1 MKVVL
6 HHRHPRGVDDALEQV
21 QGVKLIRTSSDDEV
35 QENLQTSEI
44 LVTFRWNDRFR
55 SPSLRWIQSIS
66 AGVDQFPAEELEQS
80 GVVLTSARG
89 VHGPQVAEHAFA
101 LLLALTRG
109 IGVAM
114 RDAAT
119 ETWKMRTGDELA
131 GKTMGILGL
140 GTIGEEIARR
150 AAAWGMKV
158 IGTKRDPASYS
169 GVARA
174 VFPPDETIEV
184 FRLADCVV
192 SVLPDTP
199 ETRGVVGAAELN
211 ALEGGWFVN
220 VGRGSAVD
228 EPALVA
234 ALEKGVLR
242 GAGLDVFV
250 QEPLPEGSPLWH
262 HPRVVMTPH
271 TAGLSPEY
279 GPRLARIF
287 EANLAALNGDGAW
300 VNRIV

>member
-6 HHRHPRGVDDALEQV
+6 HHRHPRGVDEALEQIP
-21 QGVKLIRTSSDDEV
+21 GVRLIRTTSDDEV
-35 QENLQTSEI
+35 QEQLQHAEV
-44 LVTFRWNDRFR
+44 LVTFRWSERFR
-55 SPSLRWIQSIS
+55 SPTLRWIQSVS
-66 AGVDQFPAEELEQS
+66 AGVDQFPLDELRES

-109 IGVAM
+109 VGVSM
-114 RDAAT
+114 RDT
-119 ETWKMRTGDELA
+119 VTHTWQPRTGEELS
-131 GKTMGILGL
+131 GKTLGVLGL

-150 AAAWGMKV
+150 ATAWGMKV
-158 IGTKRDPASYS
+158 IGTKRNPGVYS

-174 VFPPDETIEV
+174 VYPPSETIEV

-192 SVLPDTP
+192 SVLPDSP
-199 ETRGVVGAAELN
+199 ETRGVVGAAELD
-211 ALEGGWFVN
+211 ALGAGWFVN

-228 EPALVA
+228 EEALIGALVN
-234 ALEKGVLR
+234 GTLR
-242 GAGLDVFV
+242 GAGLDVFA
-250 QEPLPEGSPLWH
+250 QEPLPEDSPLWH

-287 EANLAALNGDGAW
+287 EANLAAFNDDGVW
-300 VNRIV
+300 VNREV

>member
-21 QGVKLIRTSSDDEV
+21 PGVRLIRTTSDDEV
-35 QENLQTSEI
+35 QENLQHSEV
-44 LVTFRWNDRFR
+44 LVTFRWNERFR
-55 SPSLRWIQSIS
+55 SPTLRWIQSIS
-66 AGVDQFPAEELEQS
+66 AGVDQFPIDELRES

-109 IGVAM
+109 IGVSM
-114 RDAAT
+114 RDTAT
-119 ETWKMRTGDELA
+119 ATWQPRTGEELA
-131 GKTMGILGL
+131 GKTMGVLGL

-150 AAAWGMKV
+150 ASAWGMKV
-158 IGTKRDPASYS
+158 IGTKRDPGSYS

-174 VFPPDETIEV
+174 VYPPGETIEV
-184 FRLADCVV
+184 FRSADCVV

-199 ETRGVVGAAELN
+199 ETRRVVGAAEFE
-211 ALEGGWFVN
+211 ALGDGWFVN

-228 EPALVA
+228 EQALIA
-234 ALEKGVLR
+234 ALEKGSLR
-242 GAGLDVFV
+242 GAGLDVFEE
-250 QEPLPEGSPLWH
+250 EPLPESSPLWR

-287 EANLAALNGDGAW
+287 EANLAALDGDGMW